1 MAGKDSK
8 EIFKYYQ
15 QGIAKSDPEKY
26 GTNGTISRLLNQQTR
41 AKTTLP
47 TFEEFTLQR
56 AKTTQREALAERTRN
71 RVSFYEQQIGHYP
84 ESDNFQ
90 SSSSTYTNRPTATQ
104 TRFPEHSRLQNT
116 CTTSSASTQTNVHTP
131 IRTVPLCQ
139 EQTTTWELVYK
150 DNKGITWTRF
160 KRNSQQEWLTGTI
173 LPNKNW
179 EFSLSSETNDLFPA

>member
-1 MAGKDSK
+1 MAGKDP
-8 EIFKYYQ
+8 EEVFRYYQ

-26 GTNGTISRLLNQQTR
+26 GTNGTISRLLNQQSRT
-41 AKTTLP
+41 KTTLP
-47 TFEEFTLQR
+47 TFEEFTLER
-56 AKTTQREALAERTRN
+56 AKTTQKEALAERTRN
-71 RVSFYEQQIGHYP
+71 RVSFYEQQVGNYP

-90 SSSSTYTNRPTATQ
+90 SSSGTYTSRSTTTQ
-104 TRFPEHSRLQNT
+104 KRSTEHSTSQNT
-116 CTTSSASTQTNVHTP
+116 RTTSSASTQTNVHTP
-131 IRTVPLCQ
+131 FRTVPLCQ
-139 EQTTTWELVYK
+139 EHTTTWELVYR